1 MDNSFWSLI
10 PPILAIIM
18 VLMTRRVLFSLGVG
32 IAASA
37 LFIANFNLGET
48 IYLIWEGV
56 KGVFVDEGAL
66 NSGNIFI
73 LIFILILGVLT
84 SLINIMGGTRAFGD
98 FMIKRVQTR
107 VGAQIMTMIFVI
119 IIFID
124 DYFNSLTVGQV
135 AMPITDKH
143 KISRAKLSY
152 IVDSTSAPVSVIAP
166 ISSWGAYIIGI
177 LGTVLA
183 THNITEYNGFSAF
196 IEIIP
201 MNFYVWAALGVILVI
216 ALCKTDFG
224 PMKKHEERAQ
234 KTGKVLMEDNSVEDE
249 AEKNLPV
256 SKAGTLIDLILPIA
270 VLLVATIA
278 VIFWTGINALE
289 GEDKALMDI
298 FGEADVNYSLLV
310 GGAISLIVVF
320 LMFIKHI
327 IRDKLTGR
335 SFVSGF
341 VAGIKSMLPA
351 FFILIFAW
359 TIVDLIE

>member
-1 MDNSFWSLI
+1 
-10 PPILAIIM
+10 
-18 VLMTRRVLFSLGVG
+18 
-32 IAASA
+32 
-37 LFIANFNLGET
+37 
-48 IYLIWEGV
+48 
-56 KGVFVDEGAL
+56 
-66 NSGNIFI
+66 
-73 LIFILILGVLT
+73 
-84 SLINIMGGTRAFGD
+84 
-98 FMIKRVQTR
+98 
-107 VGAQIMTMIFVI
+107 
-119 IIFID
+119 
-124 DYFNSLTVGQV
+124 
-135 AMPITDKH
+135 
-143 KISRAKLSY
+143 
-152 IVDSTSAPVSVIAP
+152 
-166 ISSWGAYIIGI
+166 
-177 LGTVLA
+177 
-183 THNITEYNGFSAF
+183 
-196 IEIIP
+196 
-201 MNFYVWAALGVILVI
+201 LVI

-359 TIVDLIE
+359 TIVDLIELLGTGNYLGGLVESSNLSLTLLPMIVFTMAGFIALATGSSWGSFGLLLPIAGQIAASTDIDLMLPMLAAVLAGSVFGDHCSPISDTTILSAAGSKVSVVDHVTTQIPYAFVAALISAVGYLILGLTASVWIGLVGVIILLVALFFILQRTKIPEEEENTEQKSIL